1 MSVYRIYV
9 EKKEPF
15 AVEAAG
21 VLASLRND
29 LGLSKLRHVRL
40 LNRYDV
46 EGISREVFDSVR
58 DTVFSEPPVDMV
70 YDELPAGDGKVFAIE
85 YLPGQFDQRADSCA
99 QCIQLATLCERP
111 TVQNARVY
119 VLEGDI
125 TDEELERIQG
135 LSDQPGGIP
144 GGFAGDA

>member
-58 DTVFSEPPVDMV
+58 DTVFSEPRWICSMTSSLPVTARS
-70 YDELPAGDGKVFAIE
+70 LPLSTCPVSSTSGPIPRPVHPARHPVRASHRAE
-85 YLPGQFDQRADSCA
+85 CPG
-99 QCIQLATLCERP
+99 LC
-111 TVQNARVY
+111 T
-119 VLEGDI
+119 
-125 TDEELERIQG
+125 
-135 LSDQPGGIP
+135 GGRHHR
-144 GGFAGDA
+144 

>member
-46 EGISREVFDSVR
+46 EGISREVFEYPFFEFL
-58 DTVFSEPPVDMV
+58 FSRP
-70 YDELPAGDGKVFAIE
+70 LGK
-85 YLPGQFDQRADSCA
+85 
-99 QCIQLATLCERP
+99 
-111 TVQNARVY
+111 
-119 VLEGDI
+119 
-125 TDEELERIQG
+125 
-135 LSDQPGGIP
+135 GGYSYY
-144 GGFAGDA
+144 

>member
-40 LNRYDV
+40 LNRYENSPEDL
-46 EGISREVFDSVR
+46 RR
-58 DTVFSEPPVDMV
+58 
-70 YDELPAGDGKVFAIE
+70 AGIE
-85 YLPGQFDQRADSCA
+85 YAAEQALD
-99 QCIQLATLCERP
+99 LARHGVDGIHIYTMNQPDIAAAC
-111 TVQNARVY
+111 VQKLV
-119 VLEGDI
+119 G
-125 TDEELERIQG
+125 
-135 LSDQPGGIP
+135 
-144 GGFAGDA
+144 AGYGRS

>member
-46 EGISREVFDSVR
+46 EGISREVFDSG
-58 DTVFSEPPVDMV
+58 
-70 YDELPAGDGKVFAIE
+70 AG
-85 YLPGQFDQRADSCA
+85 YRLLRA
-99 QCIQLATLCERP
+99 
-111 TVQNARVY
+111 
-119 VLEGDI
+119 
-125 TDEELERIQG
+125 
-135 LSDQPGGIP
+135 PGGY
-144 GGFAGDA
+144 GL

>member
-58 DTVFSEPPVDMV
+58 DTVFSEPGG
-70 YDELPAGDGKVFAIE
+70 Y
-85 YLPGQFDQRADSCA
+85 
-99 QCIQLATLCERP
+99 
-111 TVQNARVY
+111 
-119 VLEGDI
+119 
-125 TDEELERIQG
+125 G
-135 LSDQPGGIP
+135 L
-144 GGFAGDA
+144 

>member
-46 EGISREVFDSVR
+46 EGISREVFDRCGIPS
-58 DTVFSEPPVDMV
+58 S
-70 YDELPAGDGKVFAIE
+70 
-85 YLPGQFDQRADSCA
+85 
-99 QCIQLATLCERP
+99 P
-111 TVQNARVY
+111 T
-119 VLEGDI
+119 
-125 TDEELERIQG
+125 
-135 LSDQPGGIP
+135 PGGY
-144 GGFAGDA
+144 GL

>member
-58 DTVFSEPPVDMV
+58 DTVFSEDV
-70 YDELPAGDGKVFAIE
+70 YKRQPI
-85 YLPGQFDQRADSCA
+85 S
-99 QCIQLATLCERP
+99 RP
-111 TVQNARVY
+111 TGCASSWAATAPKSRPW
-119 VLEGDI
+119 EPSWTG
-125 TDEELERIQG
+125 
-135 LSDQPGGIP
+135 
-144 GGFAGDA
+144 

>member
-58 DTVFSEPPVDMV
+58 DTVFSEPPVDMSMTSS
-70 YDELPAGDGKVFAIE
+70 LPVTAMS
-85 YLPGQFDQRADSCA
+85 LPLSTCPVSSTSGPEFLRPVHPACHPVRASHRAECPG
-99 QCIQLATLCERP
+99 LC
-111 TVQNARVY
+111 T
-119 VLEGDI
+119 
-125 TDEELERIQG
+125 
-135 LSDQPGGIP
+135 GGRHHR
-144 GGFAGDA
+144 

>member
-85 YLPGQFDQRADSCA
+85 YLPRSVRPAGRFLRPVHPARHPVRASHRAECPG
-99 QCIQLATLCERP
+99 LC
-111 TVQNARVY
+111 T
-119 VLEGDI
+119 
-125 TDEELERIQG
+125 
-135 LSDQPGGIP
+135 GGRHHR
-144 GGFAGDA
+144 

>member
-85 YLPGQFDQRADSCA
+85 YLPGQSTSGPIPAPSASSSPPCASVPPSRMPGSMYWRATSPMRNSSGS
-99 QCIQLATLCERP
+99 RP
-111 TVQNARVY
+111 
-119 VLEGDI
+119 I
-125 TDEELERIQG
+125 
-135 LSDQPGGIP
+135 
-144 GGFAGDA
+144 

>member
-99 QCIQLATLCERP
+99 QCIQLATLCERCLLY
-111 TVQNARVY
+111 TSDAA
-119 VLEGDI
+119 
-125 TDEELERIQG
+125 DE
-135 LSDQPGGIP
+135 
-144 GGFAGDA
+144 